1 LWQAGVHEAGTVFV
15 RSGAE
20 LPTTAAADFGF
31 LTAAEVSLKPNLE
44 SELSRGPK
52 TLLVIACDDD
62 DNDDDDDDQVGIMS
76 ISSSNRDDISS
87 G

>member
-1 LWQAGVHEAGTVFV
+1 LWQAGVHEAETVFV
-15 RSGAE
+15 RSGV
-20 LPTTAAADFGF
+20 PTTAAPDFGF
-31 LTAAEVSLKPNLE
+31 LTAAEVDLKPNLD

-62 DNDDDDDDQVGIMS
+62 DDDDQAGS
-76 ISSSNRDDISS
+76 ISVSSSSRDDLGI